1 MQQCEYVIYR
11 FKCVNSK
18 SFYHYECGHV
28 DRNCCRL
35 IIRDMLSEQLNG
47 VLTAVTTWLKLRAGG
62 EQ

>member
-1 MQQCEYVIYR
+1 
-11 FKCVNSK
+11 VNSK